1 MDYSQFKD
9 YGEYLDYCAEEA
21 ARKYEQQSKEL
32 EGLSKKAYKDI
43 DKMESVFNSYGG
55 LLKNRTD
62 HGRLMEMKDS
72 LSPLWWQ
79 WVEWNE
85 KRLCIAFKPE
95 YSVNERLNSKYH
107 LKLNKYDKTRNS
119 GADQSAQHRK
129 IVVRVAA

>member
-43 DKMESVFNSYGG
+43 DKMVSVFNSYGG

-62 HGRLMEMKDS
+62 YGRLIEMKDS

-79 WVEWNE
+79 WMEWNDR
-85 KRLCIAFKPE
+85 RLCVAFKPE
-95 YSVNERLNSKYH
+95 YSVNERLNRKYH
-107 LKLNKYDKTRNS
+107 LKLKKNDKTRNS
-119 GADQSAQHRK
+119 GAGQSAQHRK
-129 IVVRVAA
+129 NGVRVAA